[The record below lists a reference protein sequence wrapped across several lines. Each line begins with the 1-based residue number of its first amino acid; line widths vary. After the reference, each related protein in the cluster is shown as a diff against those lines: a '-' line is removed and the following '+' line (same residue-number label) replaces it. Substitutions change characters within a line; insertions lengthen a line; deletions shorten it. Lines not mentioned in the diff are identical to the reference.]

1 MTRTCI
7 SQARAFSGLGLG
19 APYDGGSKD
28 LRVDLVSQRFRK
40 SSCTVL
46 LTNTIF
52 SQRTHDV
59 KKVFPMVT
67 SLHFT

>member
-7 SQARAFSGLGLG
+7 SQTRAFPGLWLG

-28 LRVDLVSQRFRK
+28 LRVELVSESSRKRFR
-40 SSCTVL
+40 TFL

-59 KKVFPMVT
+59 KKAFPMVT
-67 SLHFT
+67 SLHLT

>member
-7 SQARAFSGLGLG
+7 SQTRAFLGLGLG
-19 APYDGGSKD
+19 ASYDGGSKD
-28 LRVDLVSQRFRK
+28 LRVELVSESFRK
-40 SSCTVL
+40 SFGTFL

-52 SQRTHDV
+52 SHRTHDV

-67 SLHFT
+67 SLHLT